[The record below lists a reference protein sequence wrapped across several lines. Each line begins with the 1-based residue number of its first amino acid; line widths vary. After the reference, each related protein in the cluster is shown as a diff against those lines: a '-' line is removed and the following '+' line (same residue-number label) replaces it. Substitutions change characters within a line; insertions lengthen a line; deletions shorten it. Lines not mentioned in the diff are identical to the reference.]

1 MDDII
6 ADATALGKKMAAHPR
21 MKAYMVAAQ
30 AVNGNQE
37 AQDILMGY
45 QKAIEKIQQLEA
57 AGKPIEVADKRA
69 ISDWESK
76 VANNDLLKRMM
87 TAQADYLELMHRINA
102 AIDAGAGAE
111 SSGSAK
117 GVVQTA

>member
-21 MKAYMVAAQ
+21 MKAYMAAAQ

-37 AQDILMGY
+37 AQDVLMGY

-57 AGKPIEVADKRA
+57 SGKPIEVADKRT

-76 VANNDLLKRMM
+76 VANNELLKRMM

-102 AIDAGAGAE
+102 AIDAGAGGSGE
-111 SSGSAK
+111 SSK
-117 GVVQTA
+117 GVVQSA